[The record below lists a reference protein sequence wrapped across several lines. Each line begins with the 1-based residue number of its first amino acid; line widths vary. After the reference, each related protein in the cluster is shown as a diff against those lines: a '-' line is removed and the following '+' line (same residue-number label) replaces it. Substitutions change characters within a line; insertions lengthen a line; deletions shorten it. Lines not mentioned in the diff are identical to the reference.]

1 MSTITLNNYDSL
13 TVEDMERLEK
23 INRRQRAIMPV
34 RRSQAAIRGSR
45 HTPAS
50 RRASR
55 RTSARSVGIHRRRSR
70 PQLDITDFQLNQWSL
85 CQ

>member
-13 TVEDMERLEK
+13 TVEDMERHEK
-23 INRRQRAIMPV
+23 ISRRQRAIMPV
-34 RRSQAAIRGSR
+34 RRSHAAIRGSP

-55 RTSARSVGIHRRRSR
+55 RTSARSGGIHRRRSR
-70 PQLDITDFQLNQWSL
+70 P
-85 CQ
+85 